1 MINNLY
7 LTTTHQMD
15 ASQTT
20 NQPTQEEGVNEK
32 SNPTNQATSRM
43 QSKQTADKIKKKGSD
58 FGQCDRRNDSL
69 LSVCLSVK
77 GGKTR
82 AGVHQPHPQPALAT
96 SHPPWCAT
104 GIVHVPYSATQ
115 RGS

>member
-7 LTTTHQMD
+7 LTTTHRMD
-15 ASQTT
+15 ASQTA
-20 NQPTQEEGVNEK
+20 NQLTQEEGVNEK
-32 SNPTNQATSRM
+32 SNPQAKRPAEFSPDKSQIRKTS
-43 QSKQTADKIKKKGSD
+43 SD
-58 FGQCDRRNDSL
+58 FGQCDRGNDSLSL